1 MCDPFVL
8 PDNACE
14 DDIAKLFNQNFAWV
28 VNKDGKRLVLC
39 RSCKKVV
46 TIDDCWTYGG
56 TSLLN
61 EGECFDCERRRNDLT
76 YSEVTP

>member
-1 MCDPFVL
+1 MVNFVL
-8 PDNACE
+8 PANARQ
-14 DDIAKLFNQNFAWV
+14 DVIAKLFNQNFACV

-39 RSCKKVV
+39 WSCKKVV

-56 TSLLN
+56 TLLLN

-76 YSEVTP
+76 SGIGR